1 MSKPVALVHY
11 ANLLP
16 GSQLANRLLDLG
28 YRVETLHDL
37 AKLRETCDREK
48 PMVVVAE
55 VSRDSN
61 ACAGIADLR
70 NNVST
75 GHIPV
80 LGYSAA
86 HDAALQTLAQQSGV
100 TLLASSAAVL
110 EQLPQLLDHV
120 LELPN

>member
-1 MSKPVALVHY
+1 VALVHY
-11 ANLLP
+11 SNLLP
-16 GSQLANRLLDLG
+16 GTQLANRLLDLG

-55 VSRDSN
+55 VSPDPK

-70 NNVST
+70 NNLST

-80 LGYSAA
+80 LAYSAT
-86 HDAALQTLAQQSGV
+86 HDAALQTTAQQAGV
-100 TLLASSAAVL
+100 TLLASSVAVL
-110 EQLPQLLDHV
+110 DQLPQLLDQV
-120 LELPN
+120 LEVPN